1 MSDNLEDMISHIKNN
16 TDEENKALASH
27 LQGRLSAEQT
37 AKLNGIL
44 SNSDLLEK
52 LMSTDAVK
60 NIMKKL
66 GGDQNGH
73 Q

>member
-16 TDEENKALASH
+16 TDEENKALASQ
-27 LQGRLSAEQT
+27 LQSRLSAEQS

-44 SNSDLLEK
+44 SNSDMLEK

-66 GGDQNGH
+66 GGEQNGH